1 MFKVHGF
8 LDNKKVIDFHIEHL
22 PRTGDTVRFSGE
34 IYGKV
39 TEIVWCMD
47 EDNRTGTRVN
57 MLMETEDQHGIGEN
71 T

>member
-8 LDNKKVIDFHIEHL
+8 LDNKKVIDWRMEHL

-34 IYGKV
+34 RYGKV

-47 EDNRTGTRVN
+47 EDGGTGTRVN
-57 MLMETEDQHGIGEN
+57 MRMVTEDQHGIGE

>member
-8 LDNKKVIDFHIEHL
+8 LDNKKVINWRMEHL
-22 PRTGDTVRFSGE
+22 PRIGDTFRFSNGK
-34 IYGKV
+34 YAKV

-47 EDNRTGTRVN
+47 EADQGDTRVN
-57 MLMETEDQHGIGEN
+57 MGMVIDTSYGIGDK